1 MKNNYLR
8 YYFKTKS
15 PRINHYMLIYL
26 SLKINDIQDSK
37 FDHSERCFGNR
48 SCCEEKLA

>member
-8 YYFKTKS
+8 YYLKTIL
-15 PRINHYMLIYL
+15 PHLDHELRINFP
-26 SLKINDIQDSK
+26 LKINDIQERK

-48 SCCEEKLA
+48 SCCE